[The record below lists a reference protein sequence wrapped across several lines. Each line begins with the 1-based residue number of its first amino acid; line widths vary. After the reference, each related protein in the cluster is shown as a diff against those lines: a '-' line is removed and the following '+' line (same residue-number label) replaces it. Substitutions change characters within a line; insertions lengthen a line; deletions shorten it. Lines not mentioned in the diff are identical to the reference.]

1 VVARDYGH
9 LGIRTLP
16 GSVRQILSGKAKT
29 GQYDFVYAAGLFDYL
44 SGPVAAALICRMFE
58 MTRPGGMML
67 IPNFLTGGRDA
78 GYMEAFMDWLF

>member
-1 VVARDYGH
+1 MVARDYGH

-16 GSVRQILSGKAKT
+16 GSVRQILSGKTKT
-29 GQYDFVYAAGLFDYL
+29 GRYDFVYAAGLFDYL
-44 SGPVAAALICRMFE
+44 SGPVAAALTCRMFE
-58 MTRPGGMML
+58 KTRPGGMML